1 LARERGPHNHAV
13 FAGVVMKSAL
23 RGRVRDFLAGL
34 NGLSS
39 HTTYRFWP
47 PPTPIR
53 DLVRLLFSRH
63 YTP

>member
-1 LARERGPHNHAV
+1 
-13 FAGVVMKSAL
+13 MKSAL